1 MVAVDSEDSSCIY
14 VVESGQYY
22 PCPLSD
28 GCAEFKNLNVEELK
42 SAKKIRQQQKST
54 AKQAQ
59 SEAGAVA
66 TMEIQKII
74 DQAMVGV
81 RHKKSIAAGKDCVK

>member
-1 MVAVDSEDSSCIY
+1 MVAVDADDSSCIY
-14 VVESGQYY
+14 IVEQGRYY

-28 GCAEFKNLNVEELK
+28 GCREFQDLNVEELK
-42 SAKKIRQQQKST
+42 SAKKIKQQQKSA

-66 TMEIQKII
+66 AMEIQKII

-81 RHKKSIAAGKDCVK
+81 RHKKTIATGKEYVE